1 MPPVF
6 NVNLIDNDKNTEN
19 VRGTKAV
26 GEPPFCLGISVWAAV
41 KNALSF
47 VSGKEIPIL
56 TLPATHEQILSR
68 LMQYQQTVEP
78 IKPGKKSKD
87 KEPATMAP

>member
-6 NVNLIDNDKNTEN
+6 NVDVVDNDTNTEN

-26 GEPPFCLGISVWAAV
+26 GEPPFVLGISVWAAV

-47 VSGKEIPIL
+47 VSGNEIPKL
-56 TLPATHEQILSR
+56 SLPATNEQILSR
-68 LMQYQQTVEP
+68 LMEYQRSAEP
-78 IKPGKKSKD
+78 TKQSKKTKD